1 MIYQISDATMSI
13 STWDKV
19 HFWIYIMNHKSE
31 VTKLD
36 QLIDI
41 SKYNNFQ

>member
-1 MIYQISDATMSI
+1 MIYQICDVISI

-19 HFWIYIMNHKSE
+19 HFRIYLLNRE

-41 SKYNNFQ
+41 SQGNNFQ